1 MNPKLKAKI
10 KRFLVLP
17 DGMKFQ
23 KPFERSG
30 ARSRSRDQ
38 YIVVPEE
45 CAASVAHSGTNN
57 WTFKARSYD
66 FLNVLD
72 KLCTPS
78 SSEWGLLWASERARA
93 RLYVCQCVYV
103 VPKHKKAKALK
114 SGLQV
119 FHIQQSSAKPTN
131 QPRCALE
138 CLVSALRYSLGRAR
152 ILARPGW
159 HAMLPQNTLPNGGH
173 KQVLR
178 RQGKLFC
185 GVSGRHQLSFIT
197 TAGTVSATATDCS
210 KERKEKKSASINHWW
225 IPVVPG
231 APSPIAIG
239 GDEIRETCGAQH
251 QQVPGVR
258 PSAVQLR
265 FLISKY
271 WKCVLFSSRLY
282 PSISSTFFSHRFIT
296 TGFPAPQSSQHPP
309 TPPPP
314 RYTHISGL
322 NQCLW
327 ALLLPPPTSSA
338 YVERQ
343 NTINHFSSFPYEP
356 GPAPLPIT

>member
-78 SSEWGLLWASERARA
+78 SSEWGLLWASECARA

-178 RQGKLFC
+178 RQGFC

-197 TAGTVSATATDCS
+197 TAGTVSATATDCW
-210 KERKEKKSASINHWW
+210 KEKKERIHQPLMNSSCPRRAVTDRDRRRRDSRNLWRPASTGSRSPSVRSSITLPNLQILKMCIVFLSI
-225 IPVVPG
+225 IPIHFKLFFFSPFYYYWFPG
-231 APSPIAIG
+231 APELPASSYSSSP
-239 GDEIRETCGAQH
+239 
-251 QQVPGVR
+251 
-258 PSAVQLR
+258 L
-265 FLISKY
+265 
-271 WKCVLFSSRLY
+271 
-282 PSISSTFFSHRFIT
+282 
-296 TGFPAPQSSQHPP
+296 
-309 TPPPP
+309 
-314 RYTHISGL
+314 YTHIWVKSMFVSTAAATTDE
-322 NQCLW
+322 QCVCGE
-327 ALLLPPPTSSA
+327 AK
-338 YVERQ
+338 YD
-343 NTINHFSSFPYEP
+343 
-356 GPAPLPIT
+356 

>member
-78 SSEWGLLWASERARA
+78 SSEWGLLWTSECART

-178 RQGKLFC
+178 RQGFC

-197 TAGTVSATATDCS
+197 TAGTVSATATDCW
-210 KERKEKKSASINHWW
+210 KEKKERIHQPLMNSSCPRRAVTDRDRRRRDSRNLWRPASTGSRSPSVRSSITLPNLQILKMCIVFLSI
-225 IPVVPG
+225 IP
-231 APSPIAIG
+231 I
-239 GDEIRETCGAQH
+239 H
-251 QQVPGVR
+251 
-258 PSAVQLR
+258 
-265 FLISKY
+265 FK
-271 WKCVLFSSRLY
+271 LF
-282 PSISSTFFSHRFIT
+282 FFSHRFIT

-309 TPPPP
+309 TPPP

-327 ALLLPPPTSSA
+327 ALLLPPPMGSA

-356 GPAPLPIT
+356 GPAPLPITECP